1 MDNGHWIAYSWK
13 TPDSDETGVW
23 ETVSEEDYNELKKS
37 ETEDTT
43 TSN

>member
-1 MDNGHWIAYSWK
+1 MDNGHWNSFSWK

-23 ETVSEEDYNELKKS
+23 ETVSEEEYNELKSSS
-37 ETEDTT
+37 EGNI